1 MANIHTF
8 SSMKGS
14 NNNNRG
20 QGRRDY
26 TSLNMSPSSSG
37 STQEGS
43 DSVFSVGVPDGEG
56 GYQKVHILHCLFP
69 GFKVKSFVFWISMFQ
84 IGLFILTCVCGWMTP
99 DPNDIG
105 KKPQHDNPLPGDDE
119 NPNESQDDQGFNCVL
134 YKFGA
139 KYTPSVLTYYHI
151 HRLLLPVF
159 LHANTGHVFFNMLSQ
174 WFYGFHL
181 EELYSTKKFVIL
193 YFASAVGGNLLST
206 IQNTDNISVGASS
219 ALFGIFAFQVAYLY
233 DNYENLGPRKNIQ
246 IFIIA
251 MMLLTNVGGASATQK
266 IDNSAH
272 LGGFIAGLLIAVI
285 IIGRKSAESK
295 LAKYVTKAAAL
306 LAAYF
311 VITSIVLATM
321 KSEGESYSRGCSRAW
336 TLW

>member
-8 SSMKGS
+8 SSMKAS
-14 NNNNRG
+14 NNNRG
-20 QGRRDY
+20 QPGRDY
-26 TSLNMSPSSSG
+26 ASLNMSSSSSD

-43 DSVFSVGVPDGEG
+43 DSIFSVGVPNGEG

-84 IGLFILTCVCGWMTP
+84 IALFILTCIFGWMTP
-99 DPNDIG
+99 DPNNLDG
-105 KKPQHDNPLPGDDE
+105 KKQPTSPLDDASADE
-119 NPNESQDDQGFNCVL
+119 PQDDQAFNCVL

-159 LHANTGHVFFNMLSQ
+159 LHANVGHVFFNMLSQ

-181 EELYSTKKFVIL
+181 EEVYSTKKFIIL

-233 DNYENLGPRKNIQ
+233 ENYDNLGPRKNVQ

-251 MMLLTNVGGASATQK
+251 MMLLTNVGGASQTQK

-272 LGGFIAGLLIAVI
+272 LGGFIVGILIAAI
-285 IIGRKSAESK
+285 IIGRNSAESK
-295 LAKYVTKAAAL
+295 FAKYSTKAMAL

-321 KSEGESYSRGCSRAW
+321 KSEGEYYSRGCSKAW
-336 TLW
+336 TIW